1 MSAWTE
7 NILVGLIVSG
17 AVSYV
22 VRHMWRVLQTPAV
35 NRCSACA
42 SCTLPR
48 VVVRFESNTRGFP
61 RCTSPG
67 VAAGSEGDA

>member
-1 MSAWTE
+1 MSALTE

-22 VRHMWRVLQTPAV
+22 VRHMWRVLQNPAA

-42 SCTLPR
+42 SCTLAR
-48 VVVRFESNTRGFP
+48 VVIRFESTAQGFP
-61 RCTSPG
+61 RCG
-67 VAAGSEGDA
+67 GRNGGDA